1 MEIISL
7 QNPKVKEVNKLQQSS
22 SYRKEQGLYVLEG
35 VREFSLAQRSGY
47 KPHMVFICSQIYLDD
62 PNYPIYLSNVS
73 VGSLFYVSPE
83 VYKKIAYRDGV
94 EGIVGVFHMK
104 RLDLES
110 IAFTSN
116 PLFLVLEKVEK
127 PGNLGAI
134 FRTADAA
141 GVSAVFLCDMA
152 CDPYNP
158 NAIRSSLG
166 CIFTVPWLQVSNS
179 DLLHWLKTKS
189 INVVSSTPI
198 AQKSHFHANLN
209 LPCAIVMGAEDKGL
223 SPFWLTNAH
232 ETIVIPMQGEIDS
245 LNVSVATAILLF
257 EALRQRLE
265 AR

>member
-7 QNPKVKEVNKLQQSS
+7 QNPKVKEVGKLQQSS
-22 SYRKEQGLYVLEG
+22 RYRKEQGLFVLEG
-35 VREFSLAQRSGY
+35 VREFSQAQKSGLIL
-47 KPHMVFICSQIYLDD
+47 HMVFICSQIYKEDT
-62 PNYPIYLSNVS
+62 NYPVYLSNVS
-73 VGSLFYVSPE
+73 VDRLFYVSPD
-83 VYKKIAYRDGV
+83 VYKKMAYREGV

-104 RLDLES
+104 LLGLEG
-110 IAFTSN
+110 IAVSGN

-158 NAIRSSLG
+158 NSIRSSLG
-166 CIFTVPWLQVSNS
+166 CIFTIPWLQVSSN
-179 DLLHWLKTKS
+179 DLIQWFQSKS
-189 INVVSSTPI
+189 IKIVSSTPI
-198 AQKSHFHANLN
+198 AQKSYFQTNLN
-209 LPCAIVMGAEDKGL
+209 RPCAIVMGAEDKGL

-245 LNVSVATAILLF
+245 LNVSVATAIILF
-257 EALRQRLE
+257 EALRQRLV
-265 AR
+265 AH